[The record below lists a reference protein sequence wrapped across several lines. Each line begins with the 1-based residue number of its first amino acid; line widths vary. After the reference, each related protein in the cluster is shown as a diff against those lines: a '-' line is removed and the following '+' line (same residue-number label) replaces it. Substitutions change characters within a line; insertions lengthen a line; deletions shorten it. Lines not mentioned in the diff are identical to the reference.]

1 MKIKIEKKVI
11 GEKSPA
17 FVIAEAANSHEGSLE
32 TAKKLIRAAADAGAD
47 AVKFQKFVVEELL
60 VSTHSDFH
68 LFKSLQLKEE
78 EWKELFDWGRELGI
92 IVFADVFDIPSAEF
106 MASLSVP
113 AYKIHSTD
121 LSNPDLL
128 KHVAS
133 KGKPIFLGVGAT
145 YLDEIEK
152 ALALLHKDVV
162 LVHGFQAFPTRIEE
176 TNFEF
181 LKTLRE
187 RFQCLVGF
195 MDHVDGSDEL
205 AKILPLVALGY
216 GACVLEKHITLNRSE
231 KGIDH
236 ESALNPDE
244 FQKFVRLVR
253 KVERAIGTGEN
264 SFSENEEHY
273 RLKTKKSIV
282 ARRDIKAG
290 EVVKYDMLAFRRA
303 RRGMPPME
311 AHKVL
316 GTTVPKAMK
325 KDDIF
330 F

>member
-1 MKIKIEKKVI
+1 MKIKISNRSI
-11 GEKSPA
+11 GKNSPV
-17 FVIAEAANSHEGSLE
+17 FVIAEVANSHEGSLE
-32 TAKKLIRAAADAGAD
+32 AAKKLVRAAADAGAD

-60 VSTHSDFH
+60 VSTHADFE
-68 LFKSLQLKEE
+68 LFKSLQLREE
-78 EWKELFDWGRELGI
+78 EWREIFDWGRELGI
-92 IVFADVFDIPSAEF
+92 IIFADVFDIPSAEF
-106 MASLSVP
+106 MSSLDVP

-121 LSNPDLL
+121 LSNPELL
-128 KHVAS
+128 EYVAS

-145 YLDEIEK
+145 YLDEIER
-152 ALALLHKDVV
+152 AVAFLHKEVI

-181 LKTLRE
+181 LKTLHD

-216 GACVLEKHITLNRSE
+216 NACVLEKHITLNRSE

-244 FQKFVRLVR
+244 FQKFVGLVR
-253 KVERAIGTGEN
+253 KVESAIGTGEN
-264 SFSENEEHY
+264 LFSENEEHY

-290 EVVKYDMLAFRRA
+290 EIVAHDMLAFRRA
-303 RRGMPPME
+303 RRGTPPTE
-311 AHKVL
+311 AHKIL
-316 GTTVPKAMK
+316 GTVVPKAMK
-325 KDDIF
+325 RDDIF

>member
-1 MKIKIEKKVI
+1 MKIKIGKKVM
-11 GEKSPA
+11 GENNPA

-32 TAKKLIRAAADAGAD
+32 VAKKLVRAAADAGAD

-60 VSTHSDFH
+60 VSTHPDFN
-68 LFKSLQLKEE
+68 LFKSLQLKDD
-78 EWKELFDWGRELGI
+78 EWRELFDYGRELGI
-92 IVFADVFDIPSAEF
+92 IVFADVFDIQSAEF
-106 MASLSVP
+106 MSSLNVP

-128 KHVAS
+128 KYVEA

-152 ALALLHKDVV
+152 ALTLLHKEVV

-176 TNFEF
+176 TNFKF
-181 LKTLRE
+181 LKTLRD
-187 RFQCLVGF
+187 RFHCLVGF

-205 AKILPLVALGY
+205 ANILPLVALGY
-216 GACVLEKHITLNRSE
+216 GACALEKHITLDRSK

-236 ESALNPDE
+236 ESALNPNE

-253 KVERAIGTGEN
+253 KVELAIGTGEN
-264 SFSENEEHY
+264 LFSENEEHY

-282 ARRDIKAG
+282 ARRDIRAG
-290 EVVKYDMLAFRRA
+290 EVVTHEMLAFRRA
-303 RRGMPPME
+303 RRGRPPME
-311 AHKVL
+311 ANKIIGL
-316 GTTVPKAMK
+316 AVPKSMK
-325 KDDIF
+325 RDDIF

>member
-1 MKIKIEKKVI
+1 MKFKVAHKTVGRGGSVFI
-11 GEKSPA
+11 
-17 FVIAEAANSHEGSLE
+17 IAEAANSHEGSLDV
-32 TAKKLIRAAADAGAD
+32 AKRLVRATADAGAD

-60 VSTHSDFH
+60 VSTHPDFN
-68 LFKSLQLKEE
+68 LFKSLQLKDE
-78 EWKELFDWGRELGI
+78 EWRELFDYGHELGM
-92 IVFADVFDIPSAEF
+92 IVFADVFDIPSAEL
-106 MASLSVP
+106 MASLHVP

-128 KHVAS
+128 KYVAA
-133 KGKPIFLGVGAT
+133 KEKPIFLGVGAT
-145 YLDEIEK
+145 YLEEIEK
-152 ALALLHKDVV
+152 ALALLHKEVV

-181 LKTLRE
+181 LRTLRE

-195 MDHVDGSDEL
+195 MDHIDGSEEL
-205 AKILPLVALGY
+205 ANILPLVALGY
-216 GACVLEKHITLNRSE
+216 GACVLEKHITLDRSE

-236 ESALNPDE
+236 ESALNPNE

-253 KVERAIGTGEN
+253 KVEGAIGTGE
-264 SFSENEEHY
+264 SLFSENEENY

-282 ARRDIKAG
+282 ARRDIRTG
-290 EVVKYDMLAFRRA
+290 EVVTRDMLAFRRA
-303 RRGMPPME
+303 RRGIPPTE
-311 AHKVL
+311 ASKVI
-316 GTTVPKAMK
+316 GTVIPKAMK